1 MSENILSLLKNNGAN
16 GAATSNVGNFG
27 EKAAANYLRKRGFEI
42 VASNFRIP
50 IGRNRKGVQV
60 TGEIDI
66 IALEGETI
74 CFIEVKTRTSDDFA
88 SPLAAVDLRKQRQI
102 LRTARAYRKTFGLL
116 KSKYRFDVVSVVL
129 NGKKAPKI
137 EFIKN
142 FWDEER
148 FKKKAW
154 QDEFRD

>member
-16 GAATSNVGNFG
+16 DAATSNVGNFG

-102 LRTARAYRKTFGLL
+102 LRTAHAYRKTFGLL